1 MAKPKTPAAPKVSV
15 QDSKRPPLP
24 KSIVEAL
31 PAAKDIHELIVK
43 AGRLHG
49 QLVKELTRAEKS
61 GAIPLARAFVVLH
74 RLMAS
79 IEDALKPLDATFKEF
94 KEVRVPAI
102 FEQAGV
108 PNVPLDEGFRVGVS
122 AKFRASLKSED
133 DGGDRDKAYQWLR
146 DNDLGDLIS
155 TTVNA
160 STLSSAAKSLMEEHN
175 KELPSTLFNVAFV
188 PNTSVNTTK

>member
-15 QDSKRPPLP
+15 QDSARPPLP
-24 KSIVEAL
+24 KSIIEAL
-31 PAAKDIHELIVK
+31 PVAKDINELVVK

-49 QLVKELTRAEKS
+49 QLVKELARAEKA

-79 IEDALKPLDATFKEF
+79 IEDALKPFDVTFKEF

-102 FEQAGV
+102 FEAAGV

-133 DGGDRDKAYQWLR
+133 DGGDRDKAYKWLR
-146 DNDLGDLIS
+146 DNGLGDLIS

-160 STLSSAAKSLMEEHN
+160 GTLSSAAKNMMENDN